1 MLITGLP
8 PLSGFI
14 AKFALLSAILKMPG
28 APTPSIDAWLLL
40 IAILASGMAG
50 VIALG
55 RTGMRV
61 FWSTDELIV
70 PRLRVNEAGPVI
82 VLLAACTALTIWARS
97 EERRVGKE
105 CVGTCRSRW

>member
-1 MLITGLP
+1 
-8 PLSGFI
+8 
-14 AKFALLSAILKMPG
+14 
-28 APTPSIDAWLLL
+28 
-40 IAILASGMAG
+40 MAG

-82 VLLAACTALTIWARS
+82 VLLAACTALTIWAGPAMTYLDNTAQSLSEPASYIQAVLRS
-97 EERRVGKE
+97 DEHTSELQSLMRTPYAVFSLQKKKHNNQH
-105 CVGTCRSRW
+105 